1 MSDFVIKK
9 ISEFADELL
18 PSMGLELVEV
28 QFRREQHGLVLRV
41 FIDGPDGVNLDHCS
55 MVSRELGDYLDV
67 EDLIEHQ
74 YHLEVSSPGLE
85 RKLSRLKDFE
95 RFRGRKAK
103 IKMHLP
109 IDGEKTFIGDISR
122 VDGESI
128 FLEMEGGKE
137 LEFTFDMVSV
147 ARLAI

>member
-9 ISEFADELL
+9 IGEFADELL

-28 QFRREQHGLVLRV
+28 QFRREQHGLVLRI

-109 IDGEKTFIGDISR
+109 IDGEKTFIGVISR